1 MIAYLKNPLTIVWAV
16 LTLSTVASWFISQ
29 SGISQSGDREF
40 QINVWATVGVLT
52 IAIVKAQLVIRYF
65 MEVRFAP
72 RWLKLTMISWTSLL
86 LVLLLGF
93 YWVQR
98 LA

>member
-1 MIAYLKNPLTIVWAV
+1 MAAYLKNPLTLVWAI
-16 LTLSTVASWFISQ
+16 LTLSTIASWFISQ
-29 SGISQSGDREF
+29 SGDMEF
-40 QINVWATVGVLT
+40 QINAWATFGVLV

-72 RWLKLTMISWTSLL
+72 RWLKLTMVSWTSVL

-93 YWVQR
+93 YWASLRV
-98 LA
+98 